1 MVGRGVILVAIS
13 FLAIVAKA
21 QQWPFELWHEG
32 KIVLV
37 SGDTLKGLVKYDL
50 EQDLV
55 QFNDQREN
63 IVAYT
68 SRKVLFFEIFDNTQ
82 KRYRNFFALP
92 YAASNT
98 NYLTPVFFELL
109 VDGKMTLLTREA
121 LEYRTYSSP
130 YYYGSFTRL
139 VLVYRFYLMDEKG
152 NINQFMGKK
161 AELLSMMGRRADEVD
176 RYMRQ
181 NRLKIED
188 PSDFTRTVAYYNS
201 LF

>member
-1 MVGRGVILVAIS
+1 MSGKGIIGILLICLTTA
-13 FLAIVAKA
+13 AQA

-32 KIVLV
+32 KIVLA

-55 QFNDQREN
+55 QFNDQKDN
-63 IVAYT
+63 IAAYT
-68 SRKVLFFEIFDNTQ
+68 ARKVLFFEIFDNTQ
-82 KRYRNFFALP
+82 KRYRSFFALP

-98 NYLTPVFFELL
+98 SYLTPIFFELL
-109 VDGKMTLLTREA
+109 EDGKMTLLAREA
-121 LEYRTYSSP
+121 LEYRTFSSP

-139 VLVYRFYLMDEKG
+139 VLVYRFFLMDEKG
-152 NINQFMGKK
+152 NITQFTGKK
-161 AELLSMMGRRADEVD
+161 ADLLGMMGRKANDVD
-176 RYMRQ
+176 QYMRK

-188 PSDFTRTVAYYNS
+188 PSDFARTVAYYNS

>member
-1 MVGRGVILVAIS
+1 MLHIATAR
-13 FLAIVAKA
+13 A

-32 KIVLV
+32 KIVLT

-55 QFNDQREN
+55 QFNDQKDN
-63 IVAYT
+63 IAAYT
-68 SRKVLFFEIFDNTQ
+68 ARKVLFFEIFDSTQ

-92 YAASNT
+92 FAASNT

-109 VDGKMTLLTREA
+109 EDGKMTLLAREA

-130 YYYGSFTRL
+130 YYYGSYTRL
-139 VLVYRFYLMDEKG
+139 VLVYKFFLMDEKG
-152 NINQFMGKK
+152 NITQFTGKK
-161 AELLSMMGRRADEVD
+161 AELLSMMGRKANEVD
-176 RYMRQ
+176 QYIRK

-188 PSDFTRTVAYYNS
+188 PSDFARAIAYYNS